1 MGNLVVLDGTVD
13 SINEPRTTTG
23 GKPVTDF
30 RINDGKG
37 WFTVVCWEDLASQIP
52 PVGAYVVVSGRLQT
66 RSYEAA
72 NNGGKRY
79 VTEVVAATLTVVG
92 QSAAPT
98 KPAGDDDLFG
108 S

>member
-1 MGNLVVLDGTVD
+1 MGNLVVIDGTVD

-66 RSYEAA
+66 RSYDKD
-72 NNGGKRY
+72 GRKVY
-79 VTEVVAATLTVVG
+79 VTEVIAANLTVVG
-92 QSAAPT
+92 AGTPDAA
-98 KPAGDDDLFG
+98 AQASGDLF

>member
-66 RSYEAA
+66 RSYEKDGSKRYITEVIAA
-72 NNGGKRY
+72 N
-79 VTEVVAATLTVVG
+79 LTVVG
-92 QSAAPT
+92 AAPAET
-98 KPAGDDDLFG
+98 KGGDDDLFG